1 MKIENNGIS
10 QLSSKSTDVTGRIEK
25 KDDHKDI
32 QAVRT
37 GQDKAEMSENARLL
51 AKSRSALG
59 NVEETDSTRV
69 VMLQKQVESGD
80 YKVQVNE
87 LARKLVARFYP
98 K

>member
-10 QLSSKSTDVTGRIEK
+10 QLSSKSTDITGRIEK
-25 KDDHKDI
+25 KDDHKDV
-32 QAVRT
+32 QAVRA

>member
-25 KDDHKDI
+25 KDEHKDL
-32 QAVRT
+32 QTVRT
-37 GQDKAEMSENARLL
+37 GQDKAEMSESARLL

-69 VMLQKQVESGD
+69 AMLQKQVESGD
-80 YKVQVNE
+80 YKIQVND

>member
-25 KDDHKDI
+25 KDDHKNL
-32 QAVRT
+32 QTVHS
-37 GQDKAEMSENARLL
+37 GQDKAEMSESARLL

-59 NVEETDSTRV
+59 NVDETNSTRV
-69 VMLQKQVESGD
+69 EMLQKQVESGD
-80 YKVQVNE
+80 YKIQVND

>member
-25 KDDHKDI
+25 KDDHKDL
-32 QAVRT
+32 QTVRA
-37 GQDKAEMSENARLL
+37 GQDKAEMSESARLL

-59 NVEETDSTRV
+59 NVDETNSTRV
-69 VMLQKQVESGD
+69 EMLQKQVESGD
-80 YKVQVNE
+80 YKIQVND